1 MTNAEPG
8 PIPRDQAPAD
18 DDLREQIDAL
28 DEQAEAVVE
37 REAAAGSGA
46 GSAEDGRDDSGDDV
60 VTSHPAPEPP
70 D

>member
-8 PIPRDQAPAD
+8 PIPRDHAPAD
-18 DDLREQIDAL
+18 DDLRERIDEL

-37 REAAAGSGA
+37 RETGPG
-46 GSAEDGRDDSGDDV
+46 DGESEGDV
-60 VTSHPAPEPP
+60 VPSHPAPEPP

>member
-8 PIPRDQAPAD
+8 PIPRDHAPAD
-18 DDLREQIDAL
+18 DDLRAQIDAL

-37 REAAAGSGA
+37 REKDA
-46 GSAEDGRDDSGDDV
+46 GDDGAESDV
-60 VTSHPAPEPP
+60 VPSHAAPEPP

>member
-8 PIPRDQAPAD
+8 PIPRDHAPAD
-18 DDLREQIDAL
+18 DDLRAQIDAL

-37 REAAAGSGA
+37 REKDAGDGA
-46 GSAEDGRDDSGDDV
+46 ESDV
-60 VTSHPAPEPP
+60 VPSHPAPEPP